1 MKKVLI
7 ITYYWPPAGGSGVQ
21 RWLKFTKY
29 LPQYGWEPIIY
40 TPENPEL
47 NSVDKELEREVPQS
61 VQVIKRKIIEPY
73 AFYKTL
79 TGKRKDN
86 KIQAN
91 IIADNSGSAMQKLS
105 VFIRGNLFIPD
116 PRCWW
121 INPSVKFL
129 KKYLKEHPVDVIV
142 STGPPHSMHLIAQK
156 VSRNR
161 GIKWV
166 ADFRDPWTQIFYFK
180 HLNLSSYARN
190 KHNKLELSVLKEADS
205 VVVVSPQMK
214 RDFETLSGREVEL
227 ITNGYDSAD
236 FSNTNSAD
244 LNKLDSNTKSSLASG
259 KFCLVHTGLMPQN
272 GNPDLLWE
280 VLGERAEGDPL
291 FKKEL
296 LIVMMGQTDITV
308 TEEIRKASL
317 TDNFV
322 DFGYVPHNKA
332 IEWQKRAD
340 VLLLTLRKEPEAAAI
355 ITGKF
360 FEYLASGNPLLAIG
374 PQNGDLGKM
383 LTDAKAGLICDFT
396 DKETMRKAIDSLYAN
411 FKERGGKKENSLS
424 DSVQRYS
431 RKNLTV
437 SLCTILNRL
446 TDGTQY
452 Y

>member
-29 LPQYGWEPIIY
+29 LPQYGWEPVIY

-47 NSVDKELEREVPQS
+47 NSVDTELEKEVPQS
-61 VQVIKRKIIEPY
+61 VQIIRKKIVEPY
-73 AFYKTL
+73 ALYKAL
-79 TGKRKDN
+79 TGKKGNN

-91 IIADNSGSAMQKLS
+91 IIADNSGSSMQKLS

-121 INPSVKFL
+121 IRPSVRFL
-129 KKYLKEHPVDVIV
+129 KNYLKQHPVDAII

-156 VSRNR
+156 VSKAT
-161 GIKWV
+161 GIKWI

-180 HLNLSSYARN
+180 HLNLSSLAQN
-190 KHNKLELSVLKEADS
+190 KHRRLELSVLKEADS

-214 RDFETLSGREVEL
+214 RDFETLSGREIEL
-227 ITNGYDSAD
+227 VTNGYDSAD
-236 FSNTNSAD
+236 FEATA
-244 LNKLDSNTKSSLASG
+244 TEVQMPLAPG

-280 VLGERAEGDPL
+280 VLGEMAESDAR
-291 FKKEL
+291 FREEL
-296 LIVMMGQTDITV
+296 QIVMMGQTDTMVID
-308 TEEIRKASL
+308 EIRKSSL
-317 TDNFV
+317 ANNFI
-322 DFGYVPHNKA
+322 DFGYVSHTKA
-332 IEWQKRAD
+332 IAWQKRAD

-374 PQNGDLGKM
+374 PKEGDLGKM
-383 LTDAKAGLICDFT
+383 LTEAKAGIICDFT
-396 DKETMRKAIDSLYAN
+396 NKEEMRKAVDSLYST
-411 FKERGGKKENSLS
+411 FKERVGEKSNSLS
-424 DSVQRYS
+424 DSVRRYS
-431 RKNLTV
+431 RKSLTGDICRILNNLTNN
-437 SLCTILNRL
+437 I
-446 TDGTQY
+446 
-452 Y
+452 